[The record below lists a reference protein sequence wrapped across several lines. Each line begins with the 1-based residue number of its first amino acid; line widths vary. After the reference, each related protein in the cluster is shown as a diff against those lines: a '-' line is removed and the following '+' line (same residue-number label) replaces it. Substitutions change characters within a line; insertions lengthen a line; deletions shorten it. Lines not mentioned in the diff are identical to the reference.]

1 MSTEKVVMP
10 DYLFE
15 ASWEVCNKVGG
26 IHTVLATK
34 SLNLSEELK
43 SNHIHIGPDVW
54 VDTAQNPEFTED
66 PILFRT
72 WRIAAAEEGLRLRVG
87 RWNIPGKPIA
97 ILVDF
102 LSS

>member
-34 SLNLSEELK
+34 SLNLSEELGG
-43 SNHIHIGPDVW
+43 NHIHIGPDVW
-54 VDTAQNPEFTED
+54 VDTDQNHPLPYLEDSRRRRRTPPEG
-66 PILFRT
+66 RT
-72 WRIAAAEEGLRLRVG
+72 VEHPR
-87 RWNIPGKPIA
+87 
-97 ILVDF
+97 
-102 LSS
+102 